1 MAGAEKNVTML
12 DHLLA
17 VAPLINGFSFDDVGV
32 FITDREKALLYIP
45 AKGLDL
51 RIREGDP
58 VPPAT
63 AAAQAMREKDRVVVE
78 VGKEVFGI
86 QYVAIGLPVFNA
98 NQEVIGAISISQS
111 TERQGRLQEIA
122 DRLFSAIKPI
132 ADTVQRITVEAQNL
146 AATGEKLLALSTET
160 SIRVKETDSIVSV
173 IQKIA
178 AQTNL
183 IGLNAA
189 IEAARVGVHGRGFTV
204 VAEEVRKLSGA
215 TANSSKEI
223 HDIIAGTREGVEQI
237 VQAVSEVVQVANHQA
252 GVLVDATP
260 ELEALKALAD
270 RLLKIAGELTAKA

>member
-1 MAGAEKNVTML
+1 ML

-32 FITDREKALLYIP
+32 FITDREKALRYIP
-45 AKGLDL
+45 AKTLDL
-51 RIREGDP
+51 RIREGEP
-58 VPPAT
+58 VRPAT
-63 AAAQAMREKDRVVVE
+63 AAAQAMRKKDRVIVE
-78 VGKEVFGI
+78 VDKEVFGI

-111 TERQGRLQEIA
+111 TEKQGRLQEIA
-122 DRLFSAIKPI
+122 DRLLSTIKPI
-132 ADTVQRITVEAQNL
+132 ADTVQRIATDAQEL
-146 AATGEKLLALSTET
+146 AATGEGLLALSTET
-160 SIRVKETDSIVSV
+160 STRVKETDSIVSV